1 MLRDVFFLLRCIVC
15 SLTVVFSLLSSSPL
29 RAQQNKIDSLKTLIS
44 QHNVKDTLLVNNM
57 VQLSRH
63 LYWSGNYDEALDYA
77 QRARSLS
84 RTLGFQKGEGIAWL
98 ASGHTQLRRGK
109 YDSALHHF
117 GNARTSFAAINNY
130 RSLANSHVYTGQ
142 AYDYLAQYDKA
153 LEHYKIALGIIEEY
167 PDDAILFKIQNSTGV
182 TYLKKGSYETALEYY
197 LMSLK
202 TCEKLNDKLYYAST
216 LNNIGV
222 VYIDILQYDEALK
235 YFLRYL
241 KTMKELQHTQSIAVG
256 MLNVGEAHMN
266 LQHYREA
273 VHYLDS
279 ALVIYRQIDEK
290 RGQSLAHSNL
300 GYSYRHLH
308 DYSNAAT
315 HYEDAIRI
323 AEQIKSDEALVKALI
338 GATELYLKIGD
349 IKKASVHMERA
360 QVTAKITGSM
370 LELEKA
376 YLFHSKLDS
385 ARGSYREAYQWFKK
399 YSALNDSLFNESK
412 SRQVLQMRELYE
424 SEKKD
429 KEIILLS
436 EAKKH
441 EELKLS
447 GNRKLLWVS
456 VTFLMAIIIGILY
469 WVYVKSRH
477 SAVLKAQNE
486 KISDAYATLKKLVD
500 KVEDQNRMLA
510 QKNETL
516 EDLHREK
523 DGLIGVVAHDLRS
536 PLNRIAGLTQILA
549 FNSHLSTEE
558 KEIITIIQKVCKD
571 GNGLIRDLLDIN
583 QYENSEALNITEVSL
598 THYVSSLLGHY
609 THQLDK
615 KDLKMFFEYETEA
628 SIKTDASYLDRIL
641 DNIITNAI
649 KFSPA
654 GRNIYVR
661 ILKQSETVKIVIQD
675 EGQGFHP
682 DDLPHLFRK
691 FKKLSARPTGGESS
705 TGLGLSIVKSLV
717 EKIKGSIKVESS
729 WGKGATFVIELPQ
742 EITQE
747 RAEIHS

>member
-1 MLRDVFFLLRCIVC
+1 MLRDVCSFTRCIAC
-15 SLTVVFSLLSSSPL
+15 SCFIIFSLFSSFPL
-29 RAQQNKIDSLKTLIS
+29 LAQQDKIDSLKTLIS
-44 QHNVKDTLLVNNM
+44 HHNDQDTLLVNAL
-57 VQLSRH
+57 VQLSRY
-63 LYWSGNYDEALDYA
+63 LYWSGNYDEALQYA
-77 QRARSLS
+77 QDARSLS
-84 RTLGFQKGEGIAWL
+84 RTLGFQKGEGNAWL

-117 GNARTSFAAINNY
+117 GNARTPFAAIKNY
-130 RSLANSHVYTGQ
+130 RSVANSHVYTGQ

-197 LMSLK
+197 LKSLK
-202 TCEKLNDKLYYAST
+202 TCERLNDKLYYAST

-222 VYIDILQYDEALK
+222 VYINILQYDEALK
-235 YFLRYL
+235 YFLLYL
-241 KTMKELQHTQSIAVG
+241 KAMKDLQHTQSIAVG
-256 MLNVGEAHMN
+256 MLNVGEAYMN
-266 LQHYREA
+266 LRHYQDA
-273 VHYLDS
+273 IHYLDS
-279 ALVIYRQIDEK
+279 ALVIYKQIDEK
-290 RGQSLAHSNL
+290 RGQSLTHSNL
-300 GYSYRHLH
+300 GDSHRNLH
-308 DYSNAAT
+308 HYAQAAS
-315 HYEDAIRI
+315 HFEDAIRI
-323 AEQIKSDEALVKALI
+323 AEQIKSDEALLKALI
-338 GATELYLKIGD
+338 GATELHLKTSD
-349 IKKASVHMERA
+349 MKKASSHLERA
-360 QVTAKITGSM
+360 LATAKQTGSM

-399 YSALNDSLFNESK
+399 YSTLNDSLFNESK

-436 EAKKH
+436 EAKKL

-456 VTFLMAIIIGILY
+456 VIFFLLIIISILY
-469 WVYVKSRH
+469 WGYVKSRH
-477 SAVLKAQNE
+477 SAILKEQNE
-486 KISDAYATLKKLVD
+486 KISDAYVTLKKLMD
-500 KVEDQNRMLA
+500 RVEDQNRVLA

-549 FNSHLSTEE
+549 FNNHLNTEE
-558 KEIITIIQKVCKD
+558 KEIIGIIQKVCKD

-583 QYENSEALNITEVSL
+583 QYENSEALTITKVSL

-609 THQLDK
+609 THHLDK
-615 KDLKMFFEYETEA
+615 KDLKMFFEYETDA
-628 SIKTDASYLDRIL
+628 SIQTDASYLDRIL

-717 EKIKGSIKVESS
+717 EKIKGSIKVEST
-729 WGKGATFVIELPQ
+729 WGKGATFVIELPL
-742 EITQE
+742 EVTQE
-747 RAEIHS
+747 RAEVHS

>member
-1 MLRDVFFLLRCIVC
+1 MLRGDFPFLRRIIYSCIVIFPLFAT
-15 SLTVVFSLLSSSPL
+15 SHL
-29 RAQQNKIDSLKTLIS
+29 RAQQEKIDSLKTLIGN
-44 QHNVKDTLLVNNM
+44 HNGEDTLRVNAM
-57 VQLSRH
+57 VQLTRY
-63 LYWSGNYDEALDYA
+63 LYWSGQYEEALQYA
-77 QRARSLS
+77 HGARKLS
-84 RTLGFQKGEGIAWL
+84 KKLGFYKGEGNSWI
-98 ASGHTQLRRGK
+98 ASGHTYLRRGQ
-109 YDSALHHF
+109 YDSALRHF
-117 GNARTSFAAINNY
+117 GQARSSFTAITNY
-130 RSLANSHVYTGQ
+130 RSLANSHVFTGQ
-142 AYDYLAQYDKA
+142 AYDYLAEYDKA
-153 LEHYKIALGIIEEY
+153 LEHYRIALGYIESY
-167 PDDAILFKIQNSTGV
+167 PDDAIMFKILNSTGV
-182 TYLKKGSYETALEYY
+182 THFKKGSYEMALEYY
-197 LMSLK
+197 LKSLK
-202 TCEKLNDKLYYAST
+202 ICEKLNDKLYYAST

-222 VYIDILQYDEALK
+222 VHMSILQYGEALK
-235 YFLRYL
+235 YFLLYL
-241 KTMKELQHTQSIAVG
+241 KTMKELQHTQSIAVA

-266 LQHYREA
+266 LRHYTDA

-290 RGQSLAHSNL
+290 RGQSLTHSNL
-300 GYSYRHLH
+300 GDSYRNLH
-308 DYSNAAT
+308 DYANAGK
-315 HYEDAIRI
+315 HYDEAIHI
-323 AEQIKSDEALVKALI
+323 AEDIKSDEALVKALI
-338 GATELYLKIGD
+338 GATELYLKTGD
-349 IKKASVHMERA
+349 TKKAAVHLERA
-360 QVTAKITGSM
+360 QATAKRIGSM

-376 YLFHSKLDS
+376 YLYNSKLDS
-385 ARGSYREAYQWFKK
+385 ARGNYREAYQWFKK

-436 EAKKH
+436 EAKKL

-456 VTFLMAIIIGILY
+456 VIFFVTIIICILY

-477 SAVLKAQNE
+477 STVLKDQNE
-486 KISDAYATLKKLVD
+486 KISDANRELKKLVD
-500 KVEDQNRMLA
+500 KVEDQNKMLA

-549 FNSHLSTEE
+549 FNNNLSGEE
-558 KEIITIIQKVCKD
+558 KEIIDIIQKVCKD

-583 QYENSEALNITEVSL
+583 QYENSEALNVTTVAL
-598 THYVSSLLGHY
+598 THYVSALLGHY
-609 THQLDK
+609 THHLDK

-628 SIKTDASYLDRIL
+628 SIVTDASYLDRIL

-661 ILKQSETVKIVIQD
+661 ILKQRDTVKIVIQD

-691 FKKLSARPTGGESS
+691 FKKLSARPTAGESS

-717 EKIKGSIKVESS
+717 EKIRGSIRVDSA
-729 WGKGATFVIELPQ
+729 WGKGATFVIELPLD
-742 EITQE
+742 IVQE
-747 RAEIHS
+747 RAAV